1 MNSQVFTTLSIEELR
16 NLIKESVREEINR
29 EKDKKLM
36 SFKETCN
43 FLECSASA
51 LNKWKSENRIPFKK
65 LGKRVYFIKDEII
78 KALKES
84 NYYKMKN
91 LVG

>member
-29 EKDKKLM
+29 KEDKKIM

-51 LNKWKSENRIPFKK
+51 LNKWKSESRIPFKK
-65 LGKRVYFIKDEII
+65 LGKRVYFVKDEII

-91 LVG
+91 LAG